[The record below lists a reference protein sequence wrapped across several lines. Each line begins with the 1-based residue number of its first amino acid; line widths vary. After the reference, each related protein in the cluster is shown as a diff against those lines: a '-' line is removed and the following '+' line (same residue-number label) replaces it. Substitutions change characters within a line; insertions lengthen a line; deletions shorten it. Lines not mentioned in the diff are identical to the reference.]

1 MNKLVIF
8 ACGALIG
15 AVGGILG
22 TRGYFKK
29 KYEEIADEEIRS
41 VKLKYKY
48 DTKSNDIKG
57 DEVIIRDSKGV
68 NKKFIDA
75 EKKMIDYTSY
85 YSNNAKKIAEMD
97 LELDPGGPEDDD
109 PDEKRNAELRR
120 KMAVN
125 YGIEEID
132 ERDYGEFPHFECR
145 DLFYYNDGI
154 IADENE
160 EIVAE
165 PDRLIGDIS
174 KLVENA
180 TDDYIYIRNNSISA
194 DFCINCVGYDY
205 GGEDES

>member
-1 MNKLVIF
+1 MNKTIIF
-8 ACGALIG
+8 ALGVVVG
-15 AVGGILG
+15 AVGGVLG

-29 KYEEIADEEIRS
+29 KYETIADEEIKS

-48 DTKSNDIKG
+48 DTTTKKEPE
-57 DEVIIRDSKGV
+57 EVVRVNGV

-75 EKKMIDYTSY
+75 EKRMVDYTSY
-85 YSNNAKKIAEMD
+85 YKGNAEKIAEMD

-109 PDEKRNAELRR
+109 PDEARNAELRE

-125 YGIEEID
+125 HGIEVID
-132 ERDYGEFPHFECR
+132 ESDYGEFPHFDCR
-145 DLFYYNDGI
+145 DMFYYTDGI

-174 KLVENA
+174 KLVKDA

-205 GGEDES
+205 GGDNES